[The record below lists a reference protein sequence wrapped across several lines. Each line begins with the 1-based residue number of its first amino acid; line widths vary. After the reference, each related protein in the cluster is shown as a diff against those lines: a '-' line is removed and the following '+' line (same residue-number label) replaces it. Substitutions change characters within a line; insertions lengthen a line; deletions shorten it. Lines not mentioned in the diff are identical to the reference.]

1 MTQRRARL
9 IEQVRARLA
18 SVRDRSQL
26 ADHGV
31 RAVDRYLQ
39 VQGALLAAAVSYY
52 AFLALF
58 PLIAVAFGVASV
70 LSRVAPSVQESVR
83 RELATFFPTVDLNTL
98 AREGLA
104 VGVVGLVV
112 LAYAGVR
119 WVGSLRR
126 SVSLLWDVPP
136 RSVGFV
142 AGLVRDVLSLVLLGG
157 GLLASGVVSVA
168 AQVATDLVG
177 RWIGLGGRPHA
188 VVVHLLVLAASLVAN
203 FLVGW
208 VLFRTLPNQ
217 VWAEREHLVAAAIF
231 SVGFQVLVQL
241 VGVVLNRTSSNVVYG
256 TVAATVGVLIWISYV
271 SRLILLI
278 AAWAATSHPVRDDD
292 LSATG

>member
-1 MTQRRARL
+1 VTQRRARL

-203 FLVGW
+203 FLVG
-208 VLFRTLPNQ
+208 
-217 VWAEREHLVAAAIF
+217 
-231 SVGFQVLVQL
+231 FQVLVQL